1 MARNVRGRET
11 VVANRGTRALRRRE
25 GGQAIVE
32 FALVAPIFL
41 VLLLGIVDFGM
52 GFKAWISITNAARE
66 GARIGAVHATCSE
79 VALRTVETSSDLLTL
94 DDVTVVNCEGD
105 PGESVVVTAEYD
117 YQYVTPLG
125 NFVETISGG
134 PLHMV
139 ASAEMRLE

>member
-1 MARNVRGRET
+1 MVIPRLS
-11 VVANRGTRALRRRE
+11 ANPFRRRE
-25 GGQAIVE
+25 GGQTLVE

-52 GFKAWISITNAARE
+52 GFKAWISITNATRE
-66 GARIGAVHATCSE
+66 GARIAAVHATCGE
-79 VALRTVETSSDLLTL
+79 VAQRTVDTSSDLLTL
-94 DDVTVVNCEGD
+94 ADVTVVNCEGD
-105 PGESVVVTAEYD
+105 PGESVVVTAQYD

-125 NFVETISGG
+125 NFVETLSGG